1 MFWRRRTGFEADW
14 IVVGLGN
21 PGEEY
26 RLTPHNLGFLTVDT
40 LARKASVRVSRP
52 EESAL
57 VGRGTIGG
65 RETVLA
71 KPLTYMNRSG
81 GPVKRLLRRYAVP
94 PKRLLVV
101 YDELDLPWG
110 MLRLKQKGSAAG
122 HNGMRSVVSSLG
134 TSEFPRLRIGIHPGH
149 PVTNGASYVLHPFG
163 RGEME
168 EVEEIVGQA
177 ASAVRD
183 LLAEGAGKAMARYNR
198 RVAEPRE
205 QSK

>member
-1 MFWRRRTGFEADW
+1 MFWRRRIRFKADW
-14 IVVGLGN
+14 VVVGLGN

-26 RLTPHNLGFLTVDT
+26 RWTPHNLGFLTVDA
-40 LARKASVRVSRP
+40 LARKAGVRVSRP
-52 EESAL
+52 EENAL

-71 KPLTYMNRSG
+71 KPLSYMNLSG
-81 GPVKRLLRRYAVP
+81 GPVKRLLRRYSVRSG
-94 PKRLLVV
+94 RLLVV

-149 PVTNGASYVLHPFG
+149 PVADGARYVLHPFG
-163 RGEME
+163 RGETE
-168 EVEEIVGQA
+168 EVEDIVGQA

-183 LLAEGAGKAMARYNR
+183 LLAEGAEKAMARYNR